1 MMATTARGAGGE
13 VAAAAAA
20 SSSSAAAAAA
30 AGVAWLGRRGRET
43 ERVTVGWMD
52 SCGLLV
58 GLSDET
64 DVGPV
69 FYSCTFL
76 NGQGTLCAE
85 FFFT

>member
-13 VAAAAAA
+13 VAAA
-20 SSSSAAAAAA
+20 
-30 AGVAWLGRRGRET
+30 GVACLGRRGRET

-76 NGQGTLCAE
+76 NGQGTLCAK